1 MKRAAEERTRTLTVW
16 RRHLWTHR
24 GGMVC
29 ACELQP
35 GRFRKSLRIGG
46 CGASRCWLC
55 HGDKLFGIPTLQLR
69 RNAKAYEEGLWEAA
83 LHSRNQT
90 GRFTTIFRTEGSG
103 QETELLPRN

>member
-16 RRHLWTHR
+16 RRHFCTHKGR
-24 GGMVC
+24 VVC

-55 HGDKLFGIPTLQLR
+55 HWDKLFGIPTRQLR

-83 LHSRNQT
+83 LQSRNQPE
-90 GRFTTIFRTEGSG
+90 RFTTIFRTEGSAN
-103 QETELLPRN
+103 ESELLPRN